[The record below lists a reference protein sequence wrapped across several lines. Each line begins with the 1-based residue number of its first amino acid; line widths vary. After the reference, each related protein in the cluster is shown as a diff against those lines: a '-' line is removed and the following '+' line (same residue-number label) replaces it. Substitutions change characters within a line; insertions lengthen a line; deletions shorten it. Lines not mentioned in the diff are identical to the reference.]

1 MLIRIKFE
9 GKSRKLADKVS
20 TVADLKR
27 KIGELFGTS
36 TQQLH
41 VVYKDCDGEIV
52 DVIDD
57 EDLRNCYNEA
67 SELKLDSLTF
77 IVKSHNKD
85 DSKSHS
91 PRDAQDTAT
100 SPDAGNRQTGGE
112 PSKGGSGRD
121 GEARD
126 LGGEIQN
133 LKQTL
138 MKMKFLAKSCIQNGV
153 EDPLAVLRSAMS
165 AAEKDCSGLAYNPVL
180 LAKTFACARGD
191 LVQAIKR
198 GYQEAVAS
206 SPELL
211 TLNDECERH
220 WREFKHAR
228 RDRHKRRTRHE
239 SESEDYSDKGAHQ
252 HQQQDSKAETQGN
265 GEKPAHPREGN
276 GKAYGRREQGYP
288 DSHGGREHHHKK
300 YHYFEQDRPQQPR
313 HKHRDHHD
321 HHDRRYDDSNHDTL
335 MRLCRRFKNKD
346 ISELRAIVNLNPDK
360 SLGQL
365 EAIILQS
372 RKSKSSYY

>member
-20 TVADLKR
+20 TVTDLKR

-67 SELKLDSLTF
+67 NELKLNSLTF
-77 IVKSHNKD
+77 IVENKD
-85 DSKSHS
+85 DSKSDS
-91 PRDAQDTAT
+91 PRDAQDRAIYPET
-100 SPDAGNRQTGGE
+100 DERQAGNRPSQGGDGHD
-112 PSKGGSGRD
+112 KG
-121 GEARD
+121 ARD
-126 LGGEIQN
+126 YGGEIQN

-153 EDPLAVLRSAMS
+153 EDPLAVLRSALT
-165 AAEKDCSGLAYNPVL
+165 AVEKDCSGLAYNPVL
-180 LAKTFACARGD
+180 LAKTFASARGD

-198 GYQEAVAS
+198 GYQEAVANH
-206 SPELL
+206 PELL
-211 TLNDECERH
+211 KLNDESERH

-228 RDRHKRRTRHE
+228 RDRQKRKNRHE
-239 SESEDYSDKGAHQ
+239 SESDENSVKGIPHQ
-252 HQQQDSKAETQGN
+252 PQHSRAESSGDAEKGPPQMRDGN
-265 GEKPAHPREGN
+265 QV
-276 GKAYGRREQGYP
+276 YGRREPAYQ
-288 DSHGGREHHHKK
+288 DSHHGRDEYSHKK
-300 YHYFEQDRPQQPR
+300 YHYYEQDRSQYRPR
-313 HKHRDHHD
+313 HHHKEYHHHD
-321 HHDRRYDDSNHDTL
+321 NRRYEDSTHDKVV
-335 MRLCRRFKNKD
+335 RLCRRFKNKD
-346 ISELRAIVNLNPDK
+346 ISELRAIVTHNPDK
-360 SLGQL
+360 SLTQL
-365 EAIILQS
+365 EAMILQS